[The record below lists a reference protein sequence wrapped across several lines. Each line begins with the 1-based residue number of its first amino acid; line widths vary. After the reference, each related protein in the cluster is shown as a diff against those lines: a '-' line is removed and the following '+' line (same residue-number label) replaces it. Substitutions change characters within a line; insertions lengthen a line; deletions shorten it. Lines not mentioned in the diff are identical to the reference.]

1 MPMARDKILVVDGDA
16 SILSLLQTLLGAEGH
31 EVSCA
36 SSGEEALRQLER
48 ERFDLLISDLR
59 LPGLDG
65 ISLVRR
71 AKAINPA
78 MPSIVLT
85 AYGTVESAV
94 AAMKEGAH
102 DYLAKPFNIDELRRV
117 VTHYLDLSR
126 LTAKVERFHNQEE
139 QASDFYNIVG
149 HSRPMRALLHQVKL
163 VAASNSTVLIQG
175 ESGTGKELI
184 ARAIHQH
191 SLRSAGAFV
200 AVDCGALPEPL
211 LESELFGHTK
221 GAFTGAIR
229 NKKGLVE
236 EAHGGTLFLD
246 EIGDTQLVFQ
256 SKLLRVLQEGEM
268 RPVGSNK
275 SVTVDVRVIAATN
288 KDLKKEVERRNFRAD
303 LYYRLAVVPLVVPSL
318 RQRREDIPFLADHFV
333 RKYCKQNL
341 LEPKRI
347 SAKALQHL
355 TEAPWLG
362 NVREL
367 ENVIERAILLSPG
380 PEVSLQALFSQL
392 GTEEPPPALLPQASR
407 AAQEDVERE
416 KIREGLQK
424 AKGVR
429 SRAAK
434 LLGIS
439 RATLYNKIK
448 RYRLDRLDVQTQ
460 G

>member
-1 MPMARDKILVVDGDA
+1 MQAMRDNILVVDDDVSVLA
-16 SILSLLQTLLGAEGH
+16 LFQMVLSTEGYKIT
-31 EVSCA
+31 CA
-36 SSGEEALRQLER
+36 SSGEEALQQLEHK
-48 ERFDLLISDLR
+48 RFDLLISDLR
-59 LPGLDG
+59 LPDLDG
-65 ISLVRR
+65 IALVKQ
-71 AKAINPA
+71 AKILNPA

-94 AAMKEGAH
+94 AAMKEGAY
-102 DYLAKPFNIDELRRV
+102 DYLTKPFNNEELR
-117 VTHYLDLSR
+117 
-126 LTAKVERFHNQEE
+126 LTVKKGLALYHLTTEVERLRQQGERT
-139 QASDFYNIVG
+139 SDFSTIIG
-149 HSRPMRALLHQVKL
+149 RSKLMRALLHQVKL
-163 VAASNSTVLIQG
+163 VATSHSTILIQG

-191 SLRSAGAFV
+191 SLRRDGSFV
-200 AVDCGALPEPL
+200 AIDCGTLPEPL

-221 GAFTGAIR
+221 GAFTGAIY
-229 NKKGLVE
+229 NKKGLFE

-256 SKLLRVLQEGEM
+256 SKLLRVLQEGEV

-275 SVTVDVRVIAATN
+275 SVRVDVRVIAATN
-288 KDLKKEVERRNFRAD
+288 KDLKKEVERQTFRAD

-318 RQRREDIPFLADHFV
+318 RQRREDIPLLVEHFV

-341 LEPKRI
+341 LEPKEMP
-347 SAKALQHL
+347 AKVLQRL
-355 TEAPWLG
+355 MAAPWLG

-367 ENVIERAILLSPG
+367 ENVIERAILFSPG
-380 PEVSLQALFSQL
+380 PEISLHALFPPP
-392 GTEEPPPALLPQASR
+392 GGEEPPLALLPQASK
-407 AAQEDVERE
+407 AALENLERE

-429 SRAAK
+429 SQAAK

-448 RYRLDRLDVQTQ
+448 RYQLDQFDVRT
-460 G
+460 

>member
-1 MPMARDKILVVDGDA
+1 MRVKRDKILVVDDDA
-16 SILSLLQTLLGAEGH
+16 SVLALFQTVLGSEGYDII
-31 EVSCA
+31 CA
-36 SSGEEALRQLER
+36 SSGEEALQQLEQ

-59 LPGLDG
+59 LPGMDG
-65 ISLVRR
+65 ITLVKQ

-78 MPSIVLT
+78 MPSLVLT

-102 DYLAKPFNIDELRRV
+102 DYLAKPFANEELRLAV
-117 VTHYLDLSR
+117 KNYLDLSH
-126 LTAKVERFHNQEE
+126 LTTNVERFHNQEE
-139 QASDFYNIVG
+139 QAGDFHDIIG
-149 HSRPMRALLHQVKL
+149 HSKPMRALLRQVKL
-163 VAASNSTVLIQG
+163 VAASQSTILIQG
-175 ESGTGKELI
+175 ESGTGKELV

-191 SLRSAGAFV
+191 SLRREGPFV

-211 LESELFGHTK
+211 VESELFGHTK
-221 GAFTGAIR
+221 GAFTGAIH
-229 NKKGLVE
+229 NKKGLFE
-236 EAHGGTLFLD
+236 EAHDGTLFLD

-256 SKLLRVLQEGEM
+256 SKLLRMLQEGEV

-275 SVTVDVRVIAATN
+275 SVKVDVRVIAATN
-288 KDLKKEVERRNFRAD
+288 KDLKIEVERRTFRAD
-303 LYYRLAVVPLVVPSL
+303 LYYRLAVVPLVIPSL
-318 RQRREDIPFLADHFV
+318 RQRREDIPFLVDHFV

-341 LEPKRI
+341 LEAKKV
-347 SAKALQHL
+347 SVKALQRL
-355 TEAPWLG
+355 TEVPWLG

-380 PEVSLQALFSQL
+380 PEISLQALFSQL
-392 GTEEPPPALLPQASR
+392 GAEEPPFALLPQVSK
-407 AAQEDVERE
+407 AALEDVERE

-448 RYRLDRLDVQTQ
+448 RYQLD
-460 G
+460 